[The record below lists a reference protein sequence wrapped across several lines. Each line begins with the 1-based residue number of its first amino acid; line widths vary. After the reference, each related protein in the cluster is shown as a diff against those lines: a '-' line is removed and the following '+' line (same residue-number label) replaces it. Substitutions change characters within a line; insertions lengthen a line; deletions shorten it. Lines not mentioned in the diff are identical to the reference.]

1 MPRAQIKDEKTYRS
15 LRKKGESKEKSARIA
30 NASAGSPRRTTAAKG
45 GRGGSYS
52 DWSKQDL
59 LKRAKQIGIKGRSAM
74 NKKQLV
80 NALRKH

>member
-1 MPRAQIKDEKTYRS
+1 MPRPQVMDEKTYRS
-15 LRKKGESKEKSARIA
+15 LRKRGESKEESARIA
-30 NASAGSPRRTTAAKG
+30 NASGGSSRRATASEG
-45 GRGGSYS
+45 GKGGSYS

-80 NALRKH
+80 NALRNH

>member
-1 MPRAQIKDEKTYRS
+1 MVHTWPRVCP
-15 LRKKGESKEKSARIA
+15 ESVY
-30 NASAGSPRRTTAAKG
+30 PQF
-45 GRGGSYS
+45 S

-80 NALRKH
+80 NALRNH